1 MESVTASK
9 YNQLFLKL
17 FGSLPSSMN
26 KINTGLSG
34 AQIYSV
40 NCQDNSYILRV
51 ANQDI
56 ASAASLENEYQL
68 IQQMSEHNIAPKLY
82 YSDAK
87 DGVLIMDS
95 ISAHGYSFSDE
106 NILKKL
112 ADKLKQLH
120 NLQIDVEITTCSLGD
135 YVSYSDNIVNNITA
149 QQELPEYIS
158 KFRTC
163 IDMVKENLNIDWQ
176 YKPCHLDINPSN
188 IIYDGSDFVLLD
200 WDSMRASDPMLDLVS
215 FMNFFCHDPSLAQ
228 KFLGYYYGEEN
239 ITTKIT
245 KRLFFLTQINL
256 YFYGMMFLNLASKD
270 NALIIAD
277 VKINDLSTPLDFFK
291 RLSTGQE
298 NLATSLSQARV
309 GLCMLRYAYS
319 KLNLEI
325 QIHGTS
331 VS

>member
-1 MESVTASK
+1 MESITTSK
-9 YNQLFLKL
+9 YNELFLKL
-17 FGSLPSSMN
+17 FGNLPNSIN

-40 NCQDNSYILRV
+40 NCQDNVYILRV

-56 ASAASLENEYQL
+56 ASAANLENEYKL
-68 IQQMSEHNIAPKLY
+68 IQQLSEHNIAPKLH

-87 DGVLIMDS
+87 DGILIMDS
-95 ISAHGYSFSDE
+95 ISAHAYSFADDSV
-106 NILKKL
+106 LKKF

-120 NLQIDVEITTCSLGD
+120 NLQLDTEATSCSLSD
-135 YVSYSDNIVNNITA
+135 YLSYADNIVTNISA

-158 KFRTC
+158 KFRSC
-163 IDMVKENLNIDWQ
+163 IAMIKENLDVDWQ

-188 IIYDGSDFVLLD
+188 LIYDGSDFVLLD
-200 WDSMRASDPMLDLVS
+200 WDSMRASDPMLDLVA

-228 KFLGYYYGEEN
+228 KFLGYYYNEEV

-270 NALIIAD
+270 SALTIAD
-277 VKINDLSTPLDFFK
+277 VNINDLSTPLDFFK

-325 QIHGTS
+325 QIHGRNIF
-331 VS
+331 